1 MSRTA
6 AQSPPGPFRM
16 YVRVISE
23 SLRPQEIDDRL
34 GIRADLSYA
43 RRSRKRPQSRPYGH
57 TGWQRHV
64 PAPGPGTRP
73 EDLEQIVLGWGD
85 AFARAL
91 GELSDSGD
99 ADVSLV
105 MVQSIHD
112 LDDEMAKGIVLGAPL
127 IAWLA
132 TARACLDIDQ
142 YVFHECDEPAAR

>member
-1 MSRTA
+1 MSRTDG
-6 AQSPPGPFRM
+6 QSPSEPFRM

-23 SLRPQEIDDRL
+23 SLRPHEIDARL
-34 GIRADLSYA
+34 GIRADRSYA
-43 RRSRKRPQSRPYGH
+43 RGTRKRPQSRPYGH

-64 PAPGPGTRP
+64 PAPGPGARP
-73 EDLEQIVLGWGD
+73 EDLERIVLGWGD

-112 LDDEMAKGIVLGAPL
+112 LDDGMAKGIALGAPL

-132 TARACLDIDQ
+132 TARADLDIDQ
-142 YVFHECDEPAAR
+142 YVFHACDDPAAP